1 MPVKEQGDWGEV
13 RKIVHLYEMSK
24 FTADEITELVEA
36 MCFNPE
42 FSKTLKT
49 WLVSNTDCDFNF
61 INLLLQQLFDAK
73 MLQIN
78 PTGYFNLPDR
88 ILFLFFIGWRL
99 KSGKSLNDITL
110 PRQLQQAAE
119 MKLENLDPRTMK
131 ILQIAAE
138 IGWEFSVNLVSRIL
152 KEQPMEIIYTLSALE
167 RKYHIVAEIQT
178 VHGKRDTKEPL
189 FQITHVFTNVLYFQS
204 IRNLTTSK

>member
-88 ILFLFFIGWRL
+88 ILFLFL
-99 KSGKSLNDITL
+99 
-110 PRQLQQAAE
+110 
-119 MKLENLDPRTMK
+119 
-131 ILQIAAE
+131 
-138 IGWEFSVNLVSRIL
+138 
-152 KEQPMEIIYTLSALE
+152 
-167 RKYHIVAEIQT
+167 
-178 VHGKRDTKEPL
+178 
-189 FQITHVFTNVLYFQS
+189 
-204 IRNLTTSK
+204 